1 MFVSSA
7 LLYSMFHLYLCVY
20 FFFSAQKCEKNRAML
35 RQVIYIFLN
44 YNINR
49 YHHHHHHQHH
59 HYPHQGLQIR
69 GNNVISKLKK
79 KKKIKNLLS
88 FSLKI
93 SVHVCHCILFDLQ
106 ACLKSNRRK
115 SQIWTDLPV

>member
-79 KKKIKNLLS
+79 KNQEFTFVFIEN
-88 FSLKI
+88 I
-93 SVHVCHCILFDLQ
+93 CTCHFILFDLQ